1 MRVPKISG
9 TKRTVQVG
17 FLFITLLFLLGAG
30 DQSSRVGDLGHRL
43 MCACGCNQILLEC
56 NHVGCS
62 YSDRMRA
69 ELIAAVDRGDNDDLV
84 LQSFVQKYG
93 PTVLAA
99 PTKAGFNRVAWIMPY
114 LALLAGIIGVS
125 YIVKVWKSRPLLKP
139 AELPAPVEGEELEHF
154 RQMARKE
161 TEI

>member
-1 MRVPKISG
+1 
-9 TKRTVQVG
+9 
-17 FLFITLLFLLGAG
+17 
-30 DQSSRVGDLGHRL
+30 
-43 MCACGCNQILLEC
+43 
-56 NHVGCS
+56 
-62 YSDRMRA
+62 MRA
-69 ELIAAVDRGDNDDLV
+69 ELMAAVDRGDNDDLV

-114 LALLAGIIGVS
+114 LALLVGIFGVS

-139 AELPAPVEGEELEHF
+139 SERPNPIEGEELEHF
-154 RQMARKE
+154 RRMARRE